1 MAVDIRKDG
10 MIIMKHRIDLA
21 SVREEVRRLKEE
33 LPSEQDSTSY
43 DQYISE
49 LTLYIDAEFGSDY
62 WKRMASQPP
71 NQKVTQREPIHV
83 RLIGPIPEL

>member
-1 MAVDIRKDG
+1 MAIDIRKDG

-33 LPSEQDSTSY
+33 LPSEQDSAAY
-43 DQYISE
+43 DEYISE

-62 WKRMASQPP
+62 WKRMSKQPMDGR
-71 NQKVTQREPIHV
+71 VTQREPIHV